1 MRYDINS
8 FLAPQGISRAK
19 HISNPNGI
27 YRKFR
32 RNLYRFGIWQ
42 SQIPNKKEVTNMTTR
57 SKSPGMLLR
66 NAGLFNPVLVQ
77 AVGLCPVVA
86 MATSLR
92 GSALLALVATVVIT
106 LSEWIASLCLKRV
119 ERWVRIALYILLGS
133 VLVLPFMSFL
143 EKNQPEL
150 FSSLGLYLP
159 IMAVNSLVVLRC
171 ERFAVKI
178 RPISAL
184 RDGLTAS
191 FGYAAVLILVGLVR
205 EALGSGSIGGFVFKP
220 ENNFSALL
228 LPCGGFLILGFFA
241 AVLRSLISA
250 YWPKYLDKK
259 QPKPHARQKKP
270 KKPVPVEPEPLPDL
284 TPDETP
290 FSLEEIEAT
299 PFGAEQAD
307 EMEET
312 ETEEAV
318 YTPVQP
324 EPEPTPEPQAE
335 APLVAQLE
343 PLTIEALEPLEAP
356 QVGDVFTKK
365 PTRAGE
371 SKASG
376 GDQDLEAL
384 FNRSLDDVLEQP
396 RAEEEKKS

>member
-1 MRYDINS
+1 
-8 FLAPQGISRAK
+8 
-19 HISNPNGI
+19 
-27 YRKFR
+27 
-32 RNLYRFGIWQ
+32 
-42 SQIPNKKEVTNMTTR
+42 MTTR
-57 SKSPGMLLR
+57 SKSPGLLLR

-205 EALGSGSIGGFVFKP
+205 EALGSGSIGGYVFKP

-270 KKPVPVEPEPLPDL
+270 KRPAPVEPEPLPDL

-307 EMEET
+307 DVEET
-312 ETEEAV
+312 ETEN
-318 YTPVQP
+318 
-324 EPEPTPEPQAE
+324 
-335 APLVAQLE
+335 
-343 PLTIEALEPLEAP
+343 
-356 QVGDVFTKK
+356 D
-365 PTRAGE
+365 
-371 SKASG
+371 
-376 GDQDLEAL
+376 
-384 FNRSLDDVLEQP
+384 RSIIIRFP
-396 RAEEEKKS
+396 NEERD